1 MNKKNLKNKNIKN
14 SKIVFP
20 IAVGFTISIV
30 LNFLI
35 NLNIGLNPNL
45 LDDNFRIILGQ
56 ISNWIIVV
64 ILLSI
69 IFFWEKNSLESAGIK
84 KFYVKDLIWGFIALI
99 VGFIIFFISD
109 VLINSLNF
117 VSQSSERVHFL
128 LIPFIIRI
136 FMVFTTGITE
146 EIIFRGYL
154 IERTNMITNS
164 LIFSSIISLIVFTIF
179 HIPFWGIIGALQV
192 GFWAIPI
199 TILYVRLRNLPICII
214 IHIIYDATI
223 LLSF

>member
-1 MNKKNLKNKNIKN
+1 MNKKNSNIVYP
-14 SKIVFP
+14 IV
-20 IAVGFTISIV
+20 VGFTISIV

-35 NLNIGLNPNL
+35 NLYIGLNPNL

-56 ISNWIIVV
+56 ISNWVIVV
-64 ILLSI
+64 ILLSVV
-69 IFFWEKNSLESAGIK
+69 FFWEKSSLESLGIK
-84 KFYVKDLIWGFIALI
+84 KFNCKDLIWGFIALI

-109 VLINSLNF
+109 VFVNSLDF

-128 LIPFIIRI
+128 SIPFIIRI
-136 FMVFTTGITE
+136 FMVFSTGITE

-154 IERTNMITNS
+154 IERTNIITNS
-164 LIFSSIISLIVFTIF
+164 LIFSSIISIIVFTIF

-199 TILYVRLRNLPICII
+199 TILYVRLRNLPICIV
-214 IHIIYDATI
+214 IHIIYDAII
-223 LLSF
+223 LIPF